1 MEVALTDASDWKG
14 QVGEAWADEWRRT
27 DRTLAPVGDALIAAA
42 EASLEG
48 QRAPAIVEIGCGA
61 GTIAFALADR
71 ISGARVVGI
80 DLSPALIAVARER
93 GRDCDDVS
101 FEEADA
107 STWQPQDSRRF
118 DAIVSRHG
126 VMFFP
131 DPVAA
136 FSHLR
141 SLCASGA
148 RLTFSCFRP
157 RAENPWVLALDPIL
171 ARFAPEAL
179 AAPPPAVGPFAF
191 GNPER
196 VETIL
201 TDAGFEA
208 PVFQPFDFD
217 TIVGCG
223 DDPVAD
229 AVSYFSRIG
238 PFAGLLRELD
248 GSRRAAAIDE
258 LKAVAVAHLVDGAV
272 RLRGA
277 AWIVTAR
284 SGA

>member
-1 MEVALTDASDWKG
+1 MTEASDWKG
-14 QVGEAWADEWRRT
+14 QVGEVWADEWRRT
-27 DRTLAPVGDALIAAA
+27 DRTLAPVGEALIAAA

-48 QRAPAIVEIGCGA
+48 KQAPAIVEIGCGA
-61 GTIAFALADR
+61 GTIAFALADN
-71 ISGARVVGI
+71 ISGAEVVGI
-80 DLSPALIAVARER
+80 DLSKALIAVARER
-93 GRDCDDVS
+93 GKGRDDVS

-107 STWQPQDSRRF
+107 STWQPENGQRF
-118 DAIVSRHG
+118 DTIVSRHG

-136 FSHLR
+136 FAHLR
-141 SLCASGA
+141 SLCAPGA
-148 RLTFSCFRP
+148 RLVFSCFRS

-179 AAPPPAVGPFAF
+179 AGPPPAVGPFAF

-196 VETIL
+196 VESIL
-201 TDAGFEA
+201 TDAGFESLQ
-208 PVFQPFDFD
+208 VRPFDFD
-217 TIVGCG
+217 TIVGVG

-229 AVSYFSRIG
+229 TVSYFSRIG

-248 GSRRAAAIDE
+248 DARRAAAIE
-258 LKAVAVAHLVDGAV
+258 ALKTVAAAHVVDGEV
-272 RLRGA
+272 RMRGA

>member
-1 MEVALTDASDWKG
+1 LTEASDWKG
-14 QVGEAWADEWRRT
+14 QVGEVWADEWRRT

-42 EASLEG
+42 EASLAG
-48 QRAPAIVEIGCGA
+48 KQAPAIVEIGCGA

-80 DLSPALIAVARER
+80 DLSQALIAVARER
-93 GRDCDDVS
+93 GKGRDDVR

-107 STWQPQDSRRF
+107 SIWEPEDRRRF

-141 SLCASGA
+141 SLCAPGA
-148 RLTFSCFRP
+148 GLVFSCFRP
-157 RAENPWVLALDPIL
+157 RAENPWVLALDSIL
-171 ARFAPEAL
+171 ARFVPELL
-179 AAPPPAVGPFAF
+179 AGPPPAVGPFAL
-191 GNPER
+191 GNPDR
-196 VETIL
+196 VESIL
-201 TDAGFEA
+201 TDAGFDEIQL
-208 PVFQPFDFD
+208 QPLDFD
-217 TIVGCG
+217 TVVGVG
-223 DDPVAD
+223 DDPTAD
-229 AVSYFSRIG
+229 AVVYFSRIG
-238 PFAGLLRELD
+238 PFASLLRELD
-248 GSRRAAAIDE
+248 EARRADAIE
-258 LKAVAVAHLVDGAV
+258 QLKAVAAAHLVDGVV
-272 RLRGA
+272 RMRGA